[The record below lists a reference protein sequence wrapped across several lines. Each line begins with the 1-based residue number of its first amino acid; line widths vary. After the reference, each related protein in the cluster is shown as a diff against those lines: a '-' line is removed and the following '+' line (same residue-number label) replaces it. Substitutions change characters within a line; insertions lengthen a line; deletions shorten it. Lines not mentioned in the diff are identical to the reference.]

1 MYNIQY
7 RVFGFLDSKV
17 VLLLLFLSVG
27 DDVEGGEDDD
37 DDQEDC
43 DAADDQDRPPTNCS
57 ERESQTYLEFVSP
70 KLH

>member
-27 DDVEGGEDDD
+27 DDVEGGEDDED
-37 DDQEDC
+37 EEEDC
-43 DAADDQDRPPTNCS
+43 NAADNQDCPPTN
-57 ERESQTYLEFVSP
+57 
-70 KLH
+70 